1 MLSPVFKVF
10 FWPFSVFQRKL
21 SFSRSGVIVFTVIY
35 NNSRSIV
42 FQTKGCCI
50 CSCYLWYSC
59 ISACNELWN
68 TRQARAKSKSSTA
81 RGKKHF
87 ISESTLSENNVPTN
101 AWTILIHT
109 TALSWQRFCNRVRF
123 APLQRQLGGVFRL
136 KNVQVHLYFFIY
148 IYWWSSIMRKSD
160 WLKKPALW
168 EYKTRC

>member
-1 MLSPVFKVF
+1 MLLPVFKVF
-10 FWPFSVFQRKL
+10 FLTFFCLQRKL

-35 NNSRSIV
+35 NNSSSIV
-42 FQTKGCCI
+42 FQTKGCCK

-109 TALSWQRFCNRVRF
+109 TALSWQRFCNRVHF
-123 APLQRQLGGVFRL
+123 TPLQKQLRGAIRL
-136 KNVQVHLYFFIY
+136 KKMQVHLIFLFIY
-148 IYWWSSIMRKSD
+148 TD
-160 WLKKPALW
+160 
-168 EYKTRC
+168 EVQ